1 MAQKKG
7 RKNKA
12 TREHRPAGA
21 VPGPSQA
28 PPRAAPPSIPPGGPL
43 PSRNARMTGF
53 LVALMTAFIAI
64 IVIRDAIENGS
75 GVEAVIRIITGISL
89 VLLGIIVAALV
100 LFPAQL
106 RDYFAR
112 RRGR

>member
-7 RKNKA
+7 RKHKGQ
-12 TREHRPAGA
+12 REQRPAGA
-21 VPGPSQA
+21 QAGPSQTPA
-28 PPRAAPPSIPPGGPL
+28 RTATPQPPPGTAL

-64 IVIRDAIENGS
+64 VVIRDAIENGS
-75 GVEAVIRIITGISL
+75 GVEAVIRIGTGVSL
-89 VLLGIIVAALV
+89 VVLAIIVAALV

-112 RRGR
+112 RRA

>member
-12 TREHRPAGA
+12 SRDRQSSGATAAASAYNTPAL
-21 VPGPSQA
+21 A
-28 PPRAAPPSIPPGGPL
+28 PAPMPAAL
-43 PSRNARMTGF
+43 PSRNARISGF
-53 LVALMTAFIAI
+53 AIAVITAFIAI
-64 IVIRDAIENGS
+64 VVIRDAATNGS
-75 GVEAVIRIITGISL
+75 GLDSVVKIVTGASL
-89 VLLGIIVAALV
+89 IVLAIVVGALV

-112 RRGR
+112 RRGA